1 MNIGFIGTG
10 NMAGALVRALRK
22 TVSADQIWLSNR
34 TKSKAETLANEIGG
48 NVCSNL
54 DIAKNCQVIYLGVKP
69 NMMQDLLSS
78 LAPILKQREQDFVLI
93 SMASGLSLEELTE
106 YAGGNYPIIR
116 IMPNTPAAV
125 GEGMILYCANSAVTP
140 AMIDTMLSTMSA
152 AGRFDEI
159 TEKQMD
165 AGSAVAGC
173 GPAFACLFMEA
184 LADGGV
190 ECGLSRKQALEY
202 AAQMLLGSAK
212 LVLESGQ
219 HPGALKDAVCSPGG
233 STIAGVHA
241 LESGGFRAAAM
252 NAVKAAYEKTKY
264 LK

>member
-10 NMAGALVRALRK
+10 NMAGALVRALCK
-22 TVSADQIWLSNR
+22 KVDGQQVWLSNR
-34 TKSKAETLANEIGG
+34 TVSKAQELAREVGATVSTNEA
-48 NVCSNL
+48 
-54 DIAKNCQVIYLGVKP
+54 IARACQVIYLGVKP
-69 NMMQDLLSS
+69 NMMKDLLEE
-78 LAPILKQREQDFVLI
+78 LAPVLRQRSQDFVLI
-93 SMASGLSLEELTE
+93 SMASGVNLDELAD
-106 YAGGNYPIIR
+106 YAGGTYPIIR

-125 GEGMILYCANSAVTP
+125 GAGMILYCANQAVTQQ
-140 AMIDTMLSTMSA
+140 MIDDMLRSMAA
-152 AGRFDEI
+152 AGRFDAI
-159 TEKQMD
+159 AEKQMD

-190 ECGLSRKQALEY
+190 ECGLSRKQAMEY
-202 AAQMLLGSAK
+202 AAQMLMGSAK

-241 LESGGFRAAAM
+241 LENGAFRSCAM
-252 NAVKAAYEKTKY
+252 NAVKAAFEKTKN

>member
-1 MNIGFIGTG
+1 MKIGFIGTG

-22 TVSADQIWLSNR
+22 TVDADQVLLSNR
-34 TKSKAETLANEIGG
+34 TRAKAEKLAEEVGAQVCDNE
-48 NVCSNL
+48 L
-54 DIAKNCQVIYLGVKP
+54 IARECQVIYLGVKP
-69 NMMQDLLSS
+69 NMMQDLLEG
-78 LAPILKQREQDFVLI
+78 LAPVLQARTQDFVLI
-93 SMASGLSLEELTE
+93 SMASGVSLDELQA
-106 YAGGNYPIIR
+106 YAGGAYPIIR

-125 GEGMILYCANSAVTP
+125 GAGMILYCANAAVSSD
-140 AMIDTMLSTMSA
+140 MIEKMLASMTA
-152 AGRFDEI
+152 AGRFDAI

-202 AAQMLLGSAK
+202 AAQMLMGSAK
-212 LVLESGQ
+212 LLLETGE

-252 NAVKAAYEKTKY
+252 NAVKAAFEKTKN